1 MTSGKRAAPPP
12 GAAGAR
18 IGLVGAGQL
27 AGALARGWRQPVLCS
42 DHGSGRAATL
52 VAEVGGEVM
61 AGLGM
66 LAKRAE
72 TVILCHKPDQV
83 GGVAREIDGVARAV
97 VSVLSGVT
105 LAELRAAYA
114 RTPVLR
120 VAVNLPV
127 EVRVGV
133 ITFPVGQEVDP
144 ELEDEVGQLFS
155 QLGMLIRVPEA
166 QLPAV
171 ISLAGVGP
179 ALLSVFAE
187 AQVDAAIEA
196 ALPADLASRLASQTM
211 VGTGRLLASRGH
223 DTLALRRAVSSPG
236 GVTARSLAA
245 LEASGLR
252 NAVAAA
258 ALQAQQHLQRYRVVP
273 SDEQRT

>member
-1 MTSGKRAAPPP
+1 L
-12 GAAGAR
+12 AR
-18 IGLVGAGQL
+18 
-27 AGALARGWRQPVLCS
+27 ALARGWRQPILCT
-42 DHGSGRAATL
+42 DRGSGRAATL
-52 VAEVGGEVM
+52 VAEVGGEVV
-61 AGLGM
+61 AGVAT

-72 TVILCHKPDQV
+72 IVILCHKPDQL
-83 GGVAREIDGVARAV
+83 GTVAQGIDGVARAV

-127 EVRVGV
+127 EVRAGV
-133 ITFPVGQEVDP
+133 VTFPVEQEVDP

-155 QLGMLIRVPEA
+155 RLGTLIRVPEA

-171 ISLAGVGP
+171 IALAGVGP

-187 AQVDAAIEA
+187 AQVDAAIQGG
-196 ALPADLASRLASQTM
+196 LPAGLASLLASQTM
-211 VGTGRLLASRGH
+211 IGSGTLLAARGH

-236 GVTARSLAA
+236 GVTAHSLAA

-252 NAVAAA
+252 SSVAAA
-258 ALQAQQHLQRYRVVP
+258 ALRAQQYLLGNRALP